1 MKHAMAETTHAPPPN
16 AVPPSL
22 ARVAFH
28 AVAAGLTPLIPVP
41 FLDDYALR
49 QVREQSVRDQLKERG
64 LKAPDKAVAV
74 LAGSYDARSLGGR
87 LVSHLKAVALFPVRK
102 VFRKVFFVLWVK
114 DCVDLTSACLHHGY
128 LLHHAL
134 ERGDLDAASLQ
145 TDAPSEV
152 QAAIIAA
159 CSEMDA
165 RPVNQALRR
174 IFRGSRVL
182 LAEATRVFL
191 DPKRGPRV
199 PDPKTENAEVRSLTD
214 QLLQELWEERGYF
227 TALEAHYDKHLKRD
241 RMPEEPRTATGT

>member
-1 MKHAMAETTHAPPPN
+1 MKHTMADSRPRSSG

-22 ARVAFH
+22 SRVAFH

-49 QVREQSVRDQLKERG
+49 QVREQSVRDQLQEKG

-74 LAGSYDARSLGGR
+74 LAGSHDSRPLGGR
-87 LVSHLKAVALFPVRK
+87 LVSYLKAVALFPVRK

-114 DCVDLTSACLHHGY
+114 DCVDLTSTCLHHGY
-128 LLHHAL
+128 LLQHAL

-145 TDAPSEV
+145 GDAPARV
-152 QAAIIAA
+152 QAAIVAA
-159 CSEMDA
+159 CAELDA

-174 IFRGSRVL
+174 LFRSSRL
-182 LAEATRVFL
+182 LMAEATRAFL

-199 PDPKTENAEVRSLTD
+199 PDRAEVKSLTD
-214 QLLQELWEERGYF
+214 RLLRELWEERGYF
-227 TALEAHYDKHLKRD
+227 QALEAHYDKHLRSG
-241 RMPEEPRTATGT
+241 RVSAA

>member
-1 MKHAMAETTHAPPPN
+1 MADSASRPPD
-16 AVPPSL
+16 ALPPSL

-49 QVREQSVRDQLKERG
+49 QVREQSVRDQLKEKG

-74 LAGSYDARSLGGR
+74 LAGSYDTRSPGGQ
-87 LVSHLKAVALFPVRK
+87 LLSYLKAVALFPVRK

-114 DCVDLTSACLHHGY
+114 DCVDLTSVCLHHGY

-134 ERGDLDAASLQ
+134 ERGDLDATSLQ
-145 TDAPSEV
+145 GDAPRQV
-152 QAAIIAA
+152 QAAIVAA

-174 IFRGSRVL
+174 LFRSSRVL
-182 LAEATRVFL
+182 MAEALRIFL
-191 DPKRGPRV
+191 DPKHGPRV
-199 PDPKTENAEVRSLTD
+199 PDPRTENAEVRSLTER
-214 QLLQELWEERGYF
+214 LLQELWEERGYF
-227 TALEAHYDKHLKRD
+227 AALQAHYDKHLRGGFT
-241 RMPEEPRTATGT
+241 PPAPPQAATGT

>member
-1 MKHAMAETTHAPPPN
+1 MADSTPPPPN

-49 QVREQSVRDQLKERG
+49 QVREQAVRDQFKEKG

-74 LAGSYDARSLGGR
+74 LAGSYDARSVGGR
-87 LVSHLKAVALFPVRK
+87 LVSYLKTVALFPVRK

-114 DCVDLTSACLHHGY
+114 DCVDLTSVCLHHGY
-128 LLHHAL
+128 LLRHAL

-145 TDAPSEV
+145 GDTPRKV

-159 CSEMDA
+159 CGEMDA
-165 RPVNQALRR
+165 RPINQALRR
-174 IFRGSRVL
+174 IFRSSRVL
-182 LAEATRVFL
+182 MAEAALAFL
-191 DPKRGPRV
+191 EPKRASARE
-199 PDPKTENAEVRSLTD
+199 PDPKGESEEVRSLTD
-214 QLLQELWEERGYF
+214 RLLQELWEERGYF
-227 TALEAHYDKHLKRD
+227 TALEAHYDKHLKSGLA
-241 RMPEEPRTATGT
+241 PAEPWAATGS